1 MKKKTRKRARSKE
14 TEKEARVKILDDALS
29 IVEKEAIDLKFELS
43 KLKERMRVKEAELEV
58 FREMSNISSSS
69 FKLDQLLDRYMDL
82 VLKIIRAEAG
92 TLYLTDEV
100 KKDLI
105 FNVVKGKVKRKITG
119 MRIGLG
125 EGIAGWVAQNGRPYV
140 ATDVK
145 NDPRWLREV
154 GNKIKFD
161 IRDII
166 CVPLQTPK
174 ETIGSIEVINKMDG
188 KSFQRED
195 LELLISLA
203 TQIAM
208 VIENAHLLLDKEKT
222 LSQLSGLTAISALL
236 SSSLDPKVVRRRTME
251 ASTQLMDCETGSLF
265 LVDEETNE
273 LYFEVALGKEG
284 EKVKQIR
291 LKMGKGI
298 AGWVAQHGEPL
309 LISDT
314 TKDSRWF
321 READKKSK
329 FVTKNMLCVP
339 IKVKDK
345 VIGALEAINKL
356 DSETFTQDDL
366 ELLNS
371 LANEVGI
378 AIDNANLYE
387 EKRNTF
393 LETAE
398 ALADA
403 IDKRDPY
410 TGGHTKRVTSYSLAM
425 AKYLDL
431 NPSETENLKLTAIL
445 HDIGKIG
452 IPDDVLRKKG
462 KLTDSEFDSIKKHPI
477 FGYEIMSH
485 IKSLKGVIPGMRS
498 HHERPD
504 GRGYPDRLKAEKI
517 PLIARTISVADTF
530 DAMTSDRPYR
540 KRLTDAEALKEIRRC
555 AGTQFDPMLVKTFL
569 KAYRKGEISSDQN
582 S

>member
-1 MKKKTRKRARSKE
+1 MKDKTRKPARVKE
-14 TEKEARVKILDDALS
+14 TEKEMRLEALDDALS
-29 IVEKEAIDLKFELS
+29 KAEKEAIDLKFELS
-43 KLKERMRVKEAELEV
+43 KLKESMRIKEAELEV

-69 FKLDQLLDRYMDL
+69 FKLNRLLDRYMDL
-82 VLKIIRAEAG
+82 ILKIMRAEAG

-100 KKDLI
+100 KKELI
-105 FNVVKGKVKRKITG
+105 FNVVKGKVKQKITG

-125 EGIAGWVAQNGRPYV
+125 EGIAGWVAQSGRPYFS
-140 ATDVK
+140 TDVK

-161 IRDII
+161 IRDVL

-174 ETIGSIEVINKMDG
+174 EIIGSIEVINKMDG
-188 KSFQRED
+188 KSFEKDD
-195 LELLISLA
+195 LELLTSLA
-203 TQIAM
+203 NQIAL
-208 VIENAHLLLDKEKT
+208 VIDNAHLLLDKEKT
-222 LSQLSGLTAISALL
+222 LSQLSGLTEISALL
-236 SSSLDPKVVRRRTME
+236 SSSLDPKVVRERTME
-251 ASTQLMDCETGSLF
+251 AATQLMNCETGSLF

-273 LYFEVALGKEG
+273 LYFEVALGEKG
-284 EKVKQIR
+284 ERVKRIR
-291 LKMGKGI
+291 LKMGEGI
-298 AGWVAQHGEPL
+298 AGWVAQNAEPL
-309 LISDT
+309 LISDAA
-314 TKDSRWF
+314 KDPRWF

-329 FVTKNMLCVP
+329 FITKNMLCVP
-339 IKVKDK
+339 VKVKDK
-345 VIGALEAINKL
+345 VIGALEAINKPK
-356 DSETFTQDDL
+356 DETFAQDDL
-366 ELLNS
+366 ELLNA

-410 TGGHTKRVTSYSLAM
+410 TGGHTKRVTSYSLAI
-425 AKYLDL
+425 AKYLNLD
-431 NPSETENLKLTAIL
+431 PSETENLKLAAIL

-452 IPDDVLRKKG
+452 IPDNVLRKKG
-462 KLTDSEFDSIKKHPI
+462 KLTDEEFDSIKKHPI

-485 IKSLKGVIPGMRS
+485 IKSLRDVIPGMRS

-504 GRGYPDRLKAEKI
+504 GKGYPDRLKGEKI
-517 PLIARTISVADTF
+517 PLIARIISIADTF

-540 KRLTDAEALKEIRRC
+540 KGLTDDEALKEVKRC
-555 AGTQFDPMLVKTFL
+555 AGTQFDPVLVKTFL
-569 KAYRKGEISSDQN
+569 KAYRKGEISSARRA
-582 S
+582 

>member
-1 MKKKTRKRARSKE
+1 MKKTGKIAGVKE
-14 TEKEARVKILDDALS
+14 AEKEVRLKAMDEALS
-29 IVEKEAIDLKFELS
+29 IAEKEAINLKFELS
-43 KLKERMRVKEAELEV
+43 QLKERMRIKEAELEV
-58 FREMSNISSSS
+58 FREMSNICSSS
-69 FKLDQLLDRYMDL
+69 FELDQLLDRYMDL
-82 VLKIIRAEAG
+82 ILKIVRAEAG
-92 TLYLTDEV
+92 TLYLTDAAHKE
-100 KKDLI
+100 LI
-105 FNVVKGKVKRKITG
+105 FNVVKGEVKRKITG

-161 IRDII
+161 IRDVL

-174 ETIGSIEVINKMDG
+174 EIIGSIEIINKMDG

-203 TQIAM
+203 NQIAM
-208 VIENAHLLLDKEKT
+208 VIENAHLVLDKEKN
-222 LSQLSGLTAISALL
+222 LSQLSGLTEISALL

-251 ASTQLMDCETGSLF
+251 AATQLMDCETGSLF

-273 LYFEVALGKEG
+273 LYFEVALGKKG
-284 EKVKQIR
+284 ESVKQIR
-291 LKMGKGI
+291 LKVGEGI
-298 AGWVAQHGEPL
+298 AGWVAQQGEPL
-309 LISDT
+309 LISDAA
-314 TKDSRWF
+314 KDSRWS
-321 READKKSK
+321 RKADKESK
-329 FVTKNMLCVP
+329 FVTKNMVCVP
-339 IKVKDK
+339 VKVKDK
-345 VIGALEAINKL
+345 VIGALEVINKL
-356 DSETFTQDDL
+356 GSETFVQQDL
-366 ELLNS
+366 ELLNA
-371 LANEVGI
+371 LANTVGI

-410 TGGHTKRVTSYSLAM
+410 TGGHTKRVTFYSLAM

-431 NPSETENLKLTAIL
+431 DPSEAENLKLAAIL

-452 IPDDVLRKKG
+452 VPDDVLRKKG
-462 KLTDSEFDSIKKHPI
+462 KLTDKEFESIKKHPI

-485 IKSLKGVIPGMRS
+485 IKSLKDVIPGMRY

-504 GRGYPDRLKAEKI
+504 GRGYPDRLQAGKI
-517 PLIARTISVADTF
+517 PLIARVIAIADTF

-540 KRLTDAEALKEIRRC
+540 KALTDAEALKEVRRC

-569 KAYRKGEISSDQN
+569 KACRKGEISSGRN